1 MQGGGEKGGG
11 GWNCSL
17 NTLRVGRINYSDV
30 SICQR
35 VPVAQPLHWETAT
48 ELGGGGQMEGLKAK
62 KKDDVGK
69 QVEAIE
75 TSLRRERNKGG
86 RDGRRNHGDGWGGLT
101 GSS

>member
-1 MQGGGEKGGG
+1 MEG

>member
-35 VPVAQPLHWETAT
+35 VPVAQPLHRETAT
-48 ELGGGGQMEGLKAK
+48 ELWGGGRQMEGLKVK

-75 TSLRRERNKGG
+75 TSLRKREIKEGEMEEETMAMGG
-86 RDGRRNHGDGWGGLT
+86 EV
-101 GSS
+101 